1 MLLSAAVSSLA
12 SASED
17 AAPGGSRATQNSR
30 ALRLSVGANRLMTL
44 AIATA
49 LAVVVFVTKGG
60 QDLSSATWTE
70 IVLTILGAAA
80 AIAVLLFGAAGRR
93 YGAVTL
99 TLFALLATLTA
110 LSIAWSVQPDNSWLE
125 ANRTLSYLAVFGSG
139 MALARLLP
147 ERWPALLGAL
157 ALFSLVVAGYALLV
171 KVFPETFA
179 PQETLGRL
187 RAPFDYWNAT
197 GLIGAFGL
205 PAWLWVGARSEA
217 RASRALAPPAIA
229 VLVTVIVLSYSRS
242 AVLAAVA
249 GVGLWFAL
257 APVRL
262 RGALVLGI
270 GLAGARNSRWLG
282 PGDARSDPRPDCTPL
297 AQHGRPRFR
306 HRARAHAAARRC
318 RRARLRLRLRSR
330 CPHSGD
336 PAPDRDRP
344 PDRRRSH
351 PSGRRRR
358 TRDLAAWPDG

>member
-1 MLLSAAVSSLA
+1 M
-12 SASED
+12 
-17 AAPGGSRATQNSR
+17 
-30 ALRLSVGANRLMTL
+30 GANRLMTL

-270 GLAGARNSRWLG
+270 GLAGAAILSGWALG
-282 PGDARSDPRPDCTPL
+282 THALTHDQIATSL